1 MFGAEVA
8 GNGAGSV
15 MDDEVETVAKPGI
28 GGALDGRLECLA
40 ASSGSTSH
48 GRAPNPPAFG

>member
-40 ASSGSTSH
+40 ASSASTSH